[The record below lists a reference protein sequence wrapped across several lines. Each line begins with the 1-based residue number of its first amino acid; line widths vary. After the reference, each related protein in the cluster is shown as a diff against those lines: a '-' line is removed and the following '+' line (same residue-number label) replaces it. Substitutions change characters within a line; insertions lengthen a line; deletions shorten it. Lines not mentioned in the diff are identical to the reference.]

1 MGRYYSTKT
10 YNTDRGLSCV
20 YRQHKATH
28 SHCQYLHGYSLGFK
42 VVFECSEL
50 DERNWVMD
58 FGGLK
63 RFEEWLKETFDHKVL
78 VAIDDPHLNK
88 ITNLG
93 GTYDEFGIVAQVHTV
108 GAVGAEAFA
117 RMAYEMLS
125 NIIENEK
132 SVEQINNETV
142 RVKSVEC
149 FEHGANSAIYECPD
163 YGLNKFGVFT
173 SNSDTSTY
181 IGVPLAGPAKT
192 EKNKEDKEK
201 DE

>member
-1 MGRYYSTKT
+1 M
-10 YNTDRGLSCV
+10 
-20 YRQHKATH
+20 YRQHKAIH

-42 VVFECSEL
+42 VTFECSEL

-108 GAVGAEAFA
+108 DAVGAEAFA
-117 RMAYEMLS
+117 KMAYEMLS
-125 NIIENEK
+125 GIIENEK

-149 FEHGANSAIYECPD
+149 FEHGANSAIYEGPSD
-163 YGLNKFGVFT
+163 DLSQFGLFMPG
-173 SNSDTSTY
+173 SDTTTH
-181 IGVPLAGPAKT
+181 IGGQAALDKIEKQSKKSQKKQKKKSFSKGKT
-192 EKNKEDKEK
+192 K
-201 DE
+201 